1 MTTTWQH
8 DGLSTE
14 PPSTTMAAA
23 DKRSLA
29 VSFPAPADIQSATAL
44 LRTLSDDT
52 TVAIDAGSVSA
63 TTSSVTV
70 LVDGD
75 TLTMAKGF
83 VYRLEVQAIRSTGI
97 EETARLVIECP
108 A

>member
-1 MTTTWQH
+1 MTTTWQQ
-8 DGLSTE
+8 DGLSTQ
-14 PPSTTMAAA
+14 PPATTMEAH

-29 VSFPAPADIQSATAL
+29 VSFPAPANVSTATAL
-44 LRTLSDDT
+44 LRKLSGDT
-52 TVAIDAGSVSA
+52 TAAIAGGNIST

-75 TLTMAKGF
+75 TLAMVKGQ

-97 EETARLVIECP
+97 EETARLVIQCP